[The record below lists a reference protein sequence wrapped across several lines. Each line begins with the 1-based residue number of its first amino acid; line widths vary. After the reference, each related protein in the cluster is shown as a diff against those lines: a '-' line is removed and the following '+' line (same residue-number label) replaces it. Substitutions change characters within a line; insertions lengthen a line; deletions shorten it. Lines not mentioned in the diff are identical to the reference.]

1 MKLGSIAKTIMFFFF
16 FQRARYSRP
25 MYACGPEY
33 DEPACCAPED
43 EQYTGAYGTPYSD
56 HYGSRPS
63 IGKTVKGNV
72 LQNVRLIGKLFYRN
86 LYTLYK

>member
-1 MKLGSIAKTIMFFFF
+1 M
-16 FQRARYSRP
+16 QRARYSRP

-63 IGKTVKGNV
+63 IGKILNSVLNFWYSGTPTGNRS
-72 LQNVRLIGKLFYRN
+72 QI
-86 LYTLYK
+86 

>member
-1 MKLGSIAKTIMFFFF
+1 MMVHVHH
-16 FQRARYSRP
+16 QRARYSRP

-63 IGKTVKGNV
+63 IGECRIYINSGKVTLFSYSDV
-72 LQNVRLIGKLFYRN
+72 LYFIIN
-86 LYTLYK
+86 

>member
-1 MKLGSIAKTIMFFFF
+1 
-16 FQRARYSRP
+16 

-63 IGKTVKGNV
+63 IGE
-72 LQNVRLIGKLFYRN
+72 
-86 LYTLYK
+86 TLPP

>member
-1 MKLGSIAKTIMFFFF
+1 
-16 FQRARYSRP
+16 

-63 IGKTVKGNV
+63 IGMTTAHPHSYSLNY
-72 LQNVRLIGKLFYRN
+72 LMNNITNYYF
-86 LYTLYK
+86 LYLSLSVATDTKDTLVAKFSLTFT

>member
-1 MKLGSIAKTIMFFFF
+1 M
-16 FQRARYSRP
+16 QRARYSRP

-63 IGKTVKGNV
+63 IGKDACFTPLYFGTTSNDSNV
-72 LQNVRLIGKLFYRN
+72 VMDSILSV
-86 LYTLYK
+86 